1 MVWSLAFDPLV
12 PLWALVAGGV
22 IAVLLTAFSGFLN
35 LRGWLLRTL
44 TMALLLL
51 ALANPAV
58 EREDREPLS
67 SVVALVVDKSQS
79 QRLSDRQS
87 TTDEAVEE
95 LTRRIG
101 ALDGFD
107 LRVLEARNS
116 GSGDGTEAF
125 QTLANG

>member
-22 IAVLLTAFSGFLN
+22 IAVFLTAFSGFLN
-35 LRGWLLRTL
+35 LRGWVLRTL

-67 SVVALVVDKSQS
+67 SVVALVVDKARANASPTAS
-79 QRLSDRQS
+79 
-87 TTDEAVEE
+87 
-95 LTRRIG
+95 RRPM
-101 ALDGFD
+101 
-107 LRVLEARNS
+107 RPWKN
-116 GSGDGTEAF
+116 
-125 QTLANG
+125 

>member
-87 TTDEAVEE
+87 TTDEAVPS
-95 LTRRIG
+95 TSPRW
-101 ALDGFD
+101 
-107 LRVLEARNS
+107 ARWS
-116 GSGDGTEAF
+116 PTSA
-125 QTLANG
+125 

>member
-51 ALANPAV
+51 ALANPAF

-67 SVVALVVDKSQS
+67 SVVAHVVDNSQS
-79 QRLSDRQS
+79 QPHTPPPA
-87 TTDEAVEE
+87 TTHHAGVQK
-95 LTRRIG
+95 TPPIG
-101 ALDGFD
+101 APDGF
-107 LRVLEARNS
+107 
-116 GSGDGTEAF
+116 
-125 QTLANG
+125 

>member
-58 EREDREPLS
+58 EREDREPLFKRRCS
-67 SVVALVVDKSQS
+67 CRRQEPEPTPFRSPVDN
-79 QRLSDRQS
+79 R
-87 TTDEAVEE
+87 
-95 LTRRIG
+95 
-101 ALDGFD
+101 
-107 LRVLEARNS
+107 
-116 GSGDGTEAF
+116 
-125 QTLANG
+125 